1 MVKVLYVE
9 DQPSQRELINQLL
22 KLASIDVDLAGNG
35 VIGYEKAKAGHPD
48 VILMD
53 LKMPQMDGFQTIE
66 KIRSDPEITD
76 IPILVLS
83 AWTNSKNEKRA
94 LDVGADRCIA
104 KPFDMDQLLEAIQ
117 EAGEVGSSQEIKKKY
132 KKRIE
137 NETQREIGEEQ

>member
-1 MVKVLYVE
+1 MAKVLYVE
-9 DQPSQRELINQLL
+9 DQPSQRALINQLL
-22 KLASIDVDLAGNG
+22 KLASIDVELAGNG
-35 VIGYEKAKAGHPD
+35 VIGYEKAKAGRPD

-66 KIRSDPEITD
+66 KIRDDPELAD
-76 IPILVLS
+76 IPIIVLS

-117 EAGEVGSSQEIKKKY
+117 TACDAGSSKEIRQEIE
-132 KKRIE
+132 RAIE
-137 NETQREIGEEQ
+137 EEQ

>member
-22 KLASIDVDLAGNG
+22 KLASIAVELAGNG
-35 VIGYEKAKAGHPD
+35 VIGHEKAKAGHPD

-53 LKMPQMDGFQTIE
+53 LKMPQMDGFQTIT
-66 KIRSDPEITD
+66 KIRSDPEIAD

-94 LDVGADRCIA
+94 LEVGADRCIA
-104 KPFDMDQLLEAIQ
+104 KPFNMDQLLDAIQ
-117 EAGEVGSSQEIKKKY
+117 EACDTCSFRENGENKE
-132 KKRIE
+132 
-137 NETQREIGEEQ
+137 

>member
-9 DQPSQRELINQLL
+9 DQPSQRELINHLL
-22 KLASIDVDLAGNG
+22 KLASIDVELAGNG

-66 KIRSDPEITD
+66 KIRADAEIAHT
-76 IPILVLS
+76 PIIVLS

-94 LDVGADRCIA
+94 LEMGADRCIS
-104 KPFDMDQLLEAIQ
+104 KPFDMDQLLEAIR
-117 EAGEVGSSQEIKKKY
+117 EACGMGASQETTEDS
-132 KKRIE
+132 E
-137 NETQREIGEEQ
+137 NKEEQ

>member
-1 MVKVLYVE
+1 MAKVLYVE
-9 DQPSQRELINQLL
+9 DQPSQRALIDQLL
-22 KLASIDVDLAGNG
+22 KLAKIDVELAGNG
-35 VIGYEKAKAGHPD
+35 VIGYEKAKAGRPD

-66 KIRSDPEITD
+66 KIRDDPELADT
-76 IPILVLS
+76 PIIVLS

-117 EAGEVGSSQEIKKKY
+117 EACDAGSSKEIKREIQK
-132 KKRIE
+132 
-137 NETQREIGEEQ
+137 EIGEEQ